1 MTYIVK
7 TAREFYNYEKD
18 SQAIKDLQ
26 DLGFSFDD
34 WGDGYCE
41 ISGQLELHVF
51 CVEQIQDLAKRFGEI
66 SLTPREIMIL
76 NWMSGEDLVPHD

>member
-7 TAREFYNYEKD
+7 TAREFYNYEED
-18 SQAIKDLQ
+18 SQEIKDLQ
-26 DLGFSFDD
+26 DLGFSFNDG
-34 WGDGYCE
+34 GDFCE

-76 NWMSGEDLVPHD
+76 NWMNREDLVPNE